1 MQTFTTLT
9 TPQYY
14 DSENITESRLSFR
27 RATSEPQTHRQD
39 DDVCMKLLYD
49 MDSYVTLHRRLPNS
63 VN

>member
-1 MQTFTTLT
+1 MQTFTTIT

-49 MDSYVTLHRRLPNS
+49 MDWYVALHQYPSNS